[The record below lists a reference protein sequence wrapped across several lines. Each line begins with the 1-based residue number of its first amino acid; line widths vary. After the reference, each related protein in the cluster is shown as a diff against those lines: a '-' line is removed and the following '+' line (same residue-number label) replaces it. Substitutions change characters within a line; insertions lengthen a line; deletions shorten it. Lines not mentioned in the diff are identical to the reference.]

1 MAPMRFSITNSKPNF
16 SQRIWWQHSRLR
28 CLCCPPS
35 SLTCWK
41 ERSGTSETQ
50 TDMLFFLIG
59 NVWGPYKIP
68 SKKCVS
74 MTFSRFHV
82 SKKTFLLSPVFFFS
96 IFGGMCFIPNFCIY
110 FIFVRLCRCDFFSTF
125 SDLPIGLGRLWEC
138 HDPPSSQASYLL
150 KFQEWM
156 ANFSAADLQRRTG
169 IQHSTETVNASLLQT
184 HSITQNIMKLFGKK
198 WEGRK
203 PTGFGIFLVLKN
215 WDVWKDLGIW
225 RFQ

>member
-1 MAPMRFSITNSKPNF
+1 MAALAAEMPVLSAKLFDLLEGEVGN
-16 SQRIWWQHSRLR
+16 LR
-28 CLCCPPS
+28 N
-35 SLTCWK
+35 
-41 ERSGTSETQ
+41 
-50 TDMLFFLIG
+50 TDR
-59 NVWGPYKIP
+59 YA
-68 SKKCVS
+68 
-74 MTFSRFHV
+74 
-82 SKKTFLLSPVFFFS
+82 FFFYWKCEGPTKS
-96 IFGGMCFIPNFCIY
+96 LQKSAYLWFLEGFMCRKNRFCRVLCFFFDFWGICFIPNFCIY
-110 FIFVRLCRCDFFSTF
+110 FHLCKTLQMWLFFER
-125 SDLPIGLGRLWEC
+125 LPIFQLLERLWEC

-215 WDVWKDLGIW
+215 WDVRKDLGIW

>member
-1 MAPMRFSITNSKPNF
+1 MCEDPTKSLQKSAYLWLLAGFMCRKKRFC
-16 SQRIWWQHSRLR
+16 WV
-28 CLCCPPS
+28 LC
-35 SLTCWK
+35 
-41 ERSGTSETQ
+41 
-50 TDMLFFLIG
+50 
-59 NVWGPYKIP
+59 
-68 SKKCVS
+68 
-74 MTFSRFHV
+74 
-82 SKKTFLLSPVFFFS
+82 FFFS

-169 IQHSTETVNASLLQT
+169 IQHSTETVNTSLLQT

-203 PTGFGIFLVLKN
+203 PTGFGMILVLKN